1 MAITSVS
8 SCKEGYHLM
17 MLNSFFLQSTFIVL
31 QLNDEKQEFLIA
43 ANKKKSRVFV
53 PIKREKG
60 RVLRI
65 PHNRI
70 INTHSTCLIS
80 LLFYVCGALKLFF
93 CILKEEKFIQ
103 KFNYKM
109 RGLLSGFSIKGAT
122 VASDIPRLAS
132 HIKAHVNAHDSIDC
146 WICGRYQNCE
156 LICCHIHFL
165 DDPVQKILCKVQRW
179 TFLKSKKLKIKID
192 GKFINLQV
200 LTQTLS
206 LIEKLLKG
214 M

>member
-17 MLNSFFLQSTFIVL
+17 MLNSFFFQSTFIVL

-53 PIKREKG
+53 AIKRERG
-60 RVLRI
+60 RVLRNSPQ
-65 PHNRI
+65 PHHQHALHMLDNPLI
-70 INTHSTCLIS
+70 LCLWRS
-80 LLFYVCGALKLFF
+80 FKAVFF

-109 RGLLSGFSIKGAT
+109 LGLLSGFSIKWTA
-122 VASDIPRLAS
+122 VASYIPRLAS

-146 WICGRYQNCE
+146 WICGRY
-156 LICCHIHFL
+156 
-165 DDPVQKILCKVQRW
+165 
-179 TFLKSKKLKIKID
+179 
-192 GKFINLQV
+192 
-200 LTQTLS
+200 
-206 LIEKLLKG
+206 
-214 M
+214 